1 VAFLQKY
8 QDDLADLPDNKGG
21 LQSTLYSLLTI
32 SLVASGAAYLLQP
45 QVHCLHSMLCAEY
58 TQSHAVLASHSVL
71 AVQYVTSL
79 LLKSGSCCFLKVR
92 WSAGVADTSS
102 SLFVLFSHF
111 LNQPTA
117 LLVSI
122 LV

>member
-1 VAFLQKY
+1 MELSQSAQTSLLISVACILAQHQFALIQSDFTSCVAFLQKY

-58 TQSHAVLASHSVL
+58 V
-71 AVQYVTSL
+71 
-79 LLKSGSCCFLKVR
+79 
-92 WSAGVADTSS
+92 
-102 SLFVLFSHF
+102 
-111 LNQPTA
+111 
-117 LLVSI
+117 
-122 LV
+122 